1 LPGHLQLAIDT
12 EVVAAKGAGSRNGNA
27 QDGFAGYLEA
37 SISVP
42 LPSTA
47 FRQRL

>member
-1 LPGHLQLAIDT
+1 M
-12 EVVAAKGAGSRNGNA
+12 VAAKGAGPGNGNA
-27 QDGFAGYLEA
+27 QDGFAGYCAA
-37 SISVP
+37 S